1 MASAKRDYY
10 EVLMVSK
17 EASDD
22 EIKKSYRKLA
32 MEFHPDRNVGDKEAE
47 EKFKEAAEAY
57 GVLGDPEKRQ
67 RYDRYGHA
75 GLEGMNAPHFND
87 VQSIFDVFGDLFG
100 LGDLFGGRGG
110 RGRRQGR
117 DLKQEIEITLN
128 EAAVGIKKTIQ
139 VPREEVCHECS
150 GNGSKRGSQ
159 PAQCRRCN
167 GQGAV
172 LLSQGFFRIQQTC
185 PGCGGRGSVIT
196 DPCGNCRGR
205 GRETLRRTLEVT
217 IPPGVD
223 TGTAVRYGGEGEA
236 GDPGAPRG
244 DLYCVIRVQE
254 HRFFQRD
261 GQNLLCQV
269 PITFSQA
276 ALGAEIEIPT
286 LNGTKQHTLKR
297 GVQAGDVIQVAGE
310 GMPSL
315 RGGRKG
321 DLLVQ
326 IIVETPKQLTKR
338 QEELFRELAE
348 IEQKHVSPQRKSF
361 LEKLKEF
368 FVPDGE
374 SEEKKTT

>member
-1 MASAKRDYY
+1 MASTKKDYY
-10 EVLMVSK
+10 EVLGVSK
-17 EASDD
+17 EASDED
-22 EIKKSYRKLA
+22 IKRAYRKLA
-32 MEFHPDRNVGDKEAE
+32 MEYHPDRNGGDKEAE

-57 GVLGDPEKRQ
+57 GVLGDPEKRP

-75 GLEGMNAPHFND
+75 GLEGMNVPHFND

-128 EAAVGIKKTIQ
+128 EAAVGVKKTIQ
-139 VPREEVCHECS
+139 VPREEVCSECS
-150 GNGSKRGSQ
+150 GNGCKRGSK

-172 LLSQGFFRIQQTC
+172 LLSQGFFRIQQSC
-185 PGCGGRGSVIT
+185 PGCGGRGIVVT
-196 DPCGNCRGR
+196 DPCPNCRGR
-205 GRETLRRTLEVT
+205 GRETLRRTLEVS

-261 GQNLLCQV
+261 GNNLICQV

-286 LNGTKQHTLKR
+286 LNGARSHTLKR
-297 GVQAGDVIQVAGE
+297 GVQAGDVLHIAGE
-310 GMPSL
+310 GMPNL
-315 RGGRKG
+315 RNGRKG
-321 DLLVQ
+321 ELLVQ

-348 IEQKHVSPQRKSF
+348 IEQKHVSPQRKTF
-361 LEKLKEF
+361 LNKLKEF
-368 FVPDGE
+368 FAPE
-374 SEEKKTT
+374 SEAEEKKT

>member
-1 MASAKRDYY
+1 MASTKKDYY
-10 EVLMVSK
+10 EVLGVSK
-17 EASDD
+17 EASDE
-22 EIKKSYRKLA
+22 EIKKAYRKLA
-32 MEFHPDRNVGDKEAE
+32 MEYHPDRNGGDKEAE

-57 GVLGDPEKRQ
+57 GVLGDPEKRP

-75 GLEGMNAPHFND
+75 GLEGMNVPHFND

-128 EAAVGIKKTIQ
+128 EAADGIKKTVS

-172 LLSQGFFRIQQTC
+172 LLSQGFFRIQQSC

-196 DPCGNCRGR
+196 DPCPNCRGR
-205 GRETLRRTLEVT
+205 GRETIRRTLEVS

-244 DLYCVIRVQE
+244 DLYCVIRVRE

-261 GQNLLCQV
+261 GNNLICQV
-269 PITFSQA
+269 PIAFSQA

-286 LNGTKQHTLKR
+286 LNGTKNHALKR
-297 GVQAGDVIQVAGE
+297 GVQSGDVLHVPGE
-310 GMPSL
+310 GMPNL
-315 RGGRKG
+315 RNGRKG
-321 DLLVQ
+321 ELLVQ

-348 IEQKHVSPQRKSF
+348 IEQKHVSPQRKTF
-361 LEKLKEF
+361 LNKLKEF
-368 FVPDGE
+368 FAPE
-374 SEEKKTT
+374 NEAEEKKT

>member
-1 MASAKRDYY
+1 MASTKKDYY
-10 EVLMVSK
+10 EVLGVSK
-17 EASDD
+17 EASDED
-22 EIKKSYRKLA
+22 IKKAYRKLA
-32 MEFHPDRNVGDKEAE
+32 MEYHPDRNGGDKEAE

-57 GVLGDPEKRQ
+57 GVLGDPEKRP

-75 GLEGMNAPHFND
+75 GLEGMNVPHFND

-128 EAAVGIKKTIQ
+128 EAADGIKKTIQ
-139 VPREEVCHECS
+139 VPREEVCSECS
-150 GNGSKRGSQ
+150 GNGCKRGSK

-172 LLSQGFFRIQQTC
+172 LLSQGFFRIQQSC
-185 PGCGGRGSVIT
+185 PGCGGRGIVVT
-196 DPCGNCRGR
+196 DPCPNCRGR
-205 GRETLRRTLEVT
+205 GRETLRRTLEVS

-244 DLYCVIRVQE
+244 DLYCVIRVRE

-261 GQNLLCQV
+261 GSNLVCQV

-297 GVQAGDVIQVAGE
+297 GVQSGDVLHVPGE

-315 RGGRKG
+315 RNGRKG
-321 DLLVQ
+321 ELLVQ

-361 LEKLKEF
+361 LNKLKEF
-368 FVPDGE
+368 FAPE
-374 SEEKKTT
+374 NEAEEKKT